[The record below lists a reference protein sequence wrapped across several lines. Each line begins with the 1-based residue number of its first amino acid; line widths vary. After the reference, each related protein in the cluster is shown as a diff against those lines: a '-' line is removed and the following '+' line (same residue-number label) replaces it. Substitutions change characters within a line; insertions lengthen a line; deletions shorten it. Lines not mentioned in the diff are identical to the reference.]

1 LGPRHHYCSKRLD
14 WQTVGIYQNHRD
26 ITERRRAEQELI
38 AAKEAAEA
46 GNRAKGKFLANV
58 SHEMSTPMN
67 GIIGMNEL
75 TLATDLTPEQRKY
88 LETVKDLQMPELD
101 GFEATAIIRER
112 EKTLGRHLPIIAVT
126 AHALEGYSERCLNA
140 GMNGFVTKPVH
151 ASELF
156 AAITKVLC
164 EVTGSPVS
172 AEQ

>member
-1 LGPRHHYCSKRLD
+1 
-14 WQTVGIYQNHRD
+14 V
-26 ITERRRAEQELI
+26 
-38 AAKEAAEA
+38 
-46 GNRAKGKFLANV
+46 
-58 SHEMSTPMN
+58 
-67 GIIGMNEL
+67 
-75 TLATDLTPEQRKY
+75 
-88 LETVKDLQMPELD
+88 D
-101 GFEATAIIRER
+101 GFEGTAIIRER